1 MRISNWSSDVCSS
14 DLQVTAWFV
23 PAVMAIAAATFAVW
37 ALFGP
42 EPAYTFAMVNAVAV
56 LIIACPCAMGLA
68 TPTSIMVGTGRG
80 AEIGVLFRKG
90 DALQQLR
97 AAQVV
102 ALDKTGTLT
111 KGRPEL
117 TDLLAAPE
125 FQEREVLA
133 LVAAVEAQY
142 EHPRS
147 EEHTSELQS
156 LMRNSY
162 AVLRLTKNKQN
173 KSTTSRT
180 THIYV

>member
-1 MRISNWSSDVCSS
+1 
-14 DLQVTAWFV
+14 
-23 PAVMAIAAATFAVW
+23 MAIAAATFAVW

-117 TDLLAAPE
+117 TDLLD
-125 FQEREVLA
+125 R
-133 LVAAVEAQY
+133 
-142 EHPRS
+142 
-147 EEHTSELQS
+147 
-156 LMRNSY
+156 
-162 AVLRLTKNKQN
+162 
-173 KSTTSRT
+173 KSTRLNSS
-180 THIYV
+180 H